1 MSSSITDDASV
12 RRREEMVRALRWSGL
27 LLLGF
32 CAITLD
38 VVNNGAL
45 ARLDRHI
52 EIGRA
57 HV

>member
-45 ARLDRHI
+45 ADLIDISHL
-52 EIGRA
+52 
-57 HV
+57 